1 MEKPII
7 TAGVL
12 SDTHLPYRMKTLPPA
27 VMRAFVG
34 VDIILHAGDV
44 DRSEFLAPLRDIAP
58 VHAVR
63 GNVHLADG
71 SSGGRDLPLV
81 VQLTL
86 AGREVVVVHGH
97 QQGMWGALRKIPDI
111 FLSAFV
117 ANANSKFNRRISRRL
132 HREFPHADV
141 VIFGHTHAPFEKR
154 LGDTLFFNPGAVA
167 PTRHMRPSIGFLR
180 FWQDRVETEIV
191 FLKNG
196 RMTNSE

>member
-27 VMRAFVG
+27 VPETFAG

-44 DRSEFLAPLRDIAP
+44 DRFECLAPLQKIAP

-86 AGREVVVVHGH
+86 AGKNVVVVHGH
-97 QQGMWGALRKIPDI
+97 QPGVWGALRKIPDI

-117 ANANSKFNRRISRRL
+117 AHANQKFNRRISQRL
-132 HREFPHADV
+132 HRLFPHADV

-154 LGDTLFFNPGAVA
+154 LGNTLFFNPGAVA
-167 PTRHMRPSIGFLR
+167 PTQKVHPSVGLIR
-180 FWQDRVETEIV
+180 FWRDKIETEII
-191 FLKNG
+191 FLSNG
-196 RMTNSE
+196 GG